1 MSGHSQFKNI
11 MYRKGAQDA
20 KKAKVFAK
28 LARDITIAAKSGL
41 PEPDKNPRLRLA
53 IQAARAESMPKD
65 NIERAIAKA
74 SQTAGG
80 ADYVSARYEGF
91 GPGKVAV
98 IVEALTDNKN
108 RTAGNVR
115 TIFGKRGGVMGESGS
130 VAFNFER
137 IGFIEYPLSAA
148 DADKMF
154 ETALEAGAN
163 DVVTDEEHHDIET
176 LPDDLA
182 VVTDALEKVFGT
194 PSASRLDWKPT
205 VKTDITDLET
215 AQKFM
220 DFVDALED
228 DDDVQHVY
236 HISRHPRIGD
246 RTDYRIHFP
255 VFRLDGDFQVL
266 RHVELRPLISLGE

>member
-1 MSGHSQFKNI
+1 MAGHSQFKNI

-28 LARDITIAAKSGL
+28 LARDITLAAKSGM

-80 ADYVSARYEGF
+80 DDYTTVRYEGF
-91 GPGKVAV
+91 GPGKVAI

-130 VAFNFER
+130 VTFNFER
-137 IGFIEYPLSAA
+137 IGFIKYPLSAA

-154 ETALEAGAN
+154 EAALEAGAN
-163 DVVTDEEHHDIET
+163 DVATDDENHEIET
-176 LPDDLA
+176 IPEELNA
-182 VVTDALEKVFGT
+182 VTEVLEKEFGT
-194 PSASRLDWKPT
+194 PSASRLDWKPM

-215 AQKFM
+215 AQKFL
-220 DFVDALED
+220 DFIDALED
-228 DDDVQHVY
+228 DDDVQNVY
-236 HISRHPRIGD
+236 HNAEIAEDI
-246 RTDYRIHFP
+246 
-255 VFRLDGDFQVL
+255 L
-266 RHVELRPLISLGE
+266 RGLC

>member
-20 KKAKVFAK
+20 KKARVFAK
-28 LARDITIAAKSGL
+28 LAREITVAAKSGI

-74 SQTAGG
+74 TQTAGG
-80 ADYVSARYEGF
+80 ADFVTMRYEGF
-91 GPGKVAV
+91 APNKAAV

-115 TIFGKRGGVMGESGS
+115 TIFGKRGGAMGETGS

-137 IGFIEYPLSAA
+137 IGFIQYPASAA
-148 DADKMF
+148 GADEMF

-163 DVVTDEEHHDIET
+163 DVASDEDFHEIET
-176 LPDDLA
+176 LPDDLFA
-182 VVTDALEKVFGT
+182 VTEALEAKFGT

-205 VKTDITDLET
+205 VKVEITDLET
-215 AQKFM
+215 AQKFL
-220 DFVDALED
+220 DFIDALED

-236 HISRHPRIGD
+236 HNVEISSS
-246 RTDYRIHFP
+246 
-255 VFRLDGDFQVL
+255 VL
-266 RHVELRPLISLGE
+266 KQLEGE

>member
-20 KKAKVFAK
+20 KKARVFAK
-28 LARDITIAAKSGL
+28 LAREITVAAKSGL

-74 SQTAGG
+74 TQTAGG
-80 ADYVSARYEGF
+80 ADFVTMRYEGF
-91 GPGKVAV
+91 APNKAAV

-115 TIFGKRGGVMGESGS
+115 TIFGKRGGAMGETGS

-137 IGFIEYPLSAA
+137 IGYIAYPTNVASA
-148 DADKMF
+148 DEMF
-154 ETALEAGAN
+154 ENALEAGAN
-163 DVVTDEEHHDIET
+163 DVASDEELHEIET
-176 LPDDLA
+176 LPDDLFA
-182 VVTDALEKVFGT
+182 VTEALEKKFGT

-205 VKTDITDLET
+205 VKVEINDMET
-215 AQKFM
+215 AQKFL
-220 DFVDALED
+220 DFIDALED

-236 HISRHPRIGD
+236 HNAEISEA
-246 RTDYRIHFP
+246 
-255 VFRLDGDFQVL
+255 VL
-266 RHVELRPLISLGE
+266 AEMNKE

>member
-20 KKAKVFAK
+20 KKARVFAK
-28 LARDITIAAKSGL
+28 LARDITIAAKSGM

-80 ADYVSARYEGF
+80 ADYVSMRYEGF

-98 IVEALTDNKN
+98 IVEAMTDNKN
-108 RTAGNVR
+108 RTASNVR

-130 VAFNFER
+130 VTFNFER
-137 IGFIEYPLSAA
+137 IGFIQYPLDAA

-154 ETALEAGAN
+154 ESALEAGAN
-163 DVVTDEEHHDIET
+163 DVETDDEHHNIET
-176 LPDDLA
+176 LPDDLNA
-182 VVTDALEKVFGT
+182 VTEALEKVFGT
-194 PSASRLDWKPT
+194 PSASRLEWKPMVST
-205 VKTDITDLET
+205 EITDEET
-215 AQKFM
+215 ARKFL

-228 DDDVQHVY
+228 DDDVQKVY
-236 HISRHPRIGD
+236 HNAEISDAIM
-246 RTDYRIHFP
+246 
-255 VFRLDGDFQVL
+255 
-266 RHVELRPLISLGE
+266 EKLI

>member
-74 SQTAGG
+74 STDKGG
-80 ADYVSARYEGF
+80 DDFVSARYEGF
-91 GPGKVAV
+91 GPGKVAI

-115 TIFGKRGGVMGESGS
+115 TVFGKRGGVMGESGS

-137 IGFIEYPLSAA
+137 IGYIKYPLDVAE
-148 DADKMF
+148 ADKMF

-163 DVVTDEEHHDIET
+163 DVVSDDECHEIET
-176 LPDDLA
+176 LPDDLNA
-182 VVTDALEKVFGT
+182 VTEALEKAFGT

-215 AQKFM
+215 AQKFL

-228 DDDVQHVY
+228 DDDVQKVY
-236 HISRHPRIGD
+236 HNAEFSED
-246 RTDYRIHFP
+246 
-255 VFRLDGDFQVL
+255 VL
-266 RHVELRPLISLGE
+266 EACSAVD

>member
-20 KKAKVFAK
+20 KKARVFAK
-28 LARDITIAAKSGL
+28 LARDITIAAKSGM

-74 SQTAGG
+74 SQSAGG
-80 ADYVSARYEGF
+80 DDYVSMRYEGF

-98 IVEALTDNKN
+98 IVEAMTDNKN

-115 TIFGKRGGVMGESGS
+115 TVFGKRGGVMGESGS
-130 VAFNFER
+130 VVFNFER
-137 IGFIEYPLSAA
+137 IGYIQYSLDVA

-154 ETALEAGAN
+154 ESALEAGAN
-163 DVVTDEEHHDIET
+163 DVVSDEEHHMIET
-176 LPDDLA
+176 LPDDLNT
-182 VVTDALEKVFGT
+182 VTEALEKVFGT

-205 VKTDITDLET
+205 VTTEITDEET
-215 AQKFM
+215 ARKFLEFI
-220 DFVDALED
+220 DVLED
-228 DDDVQHVY
+228 DDDVQKVY
-236 HISRHPRIGD
+236 HNAEISD
-246 RTDYRIHFP
+246 
-255 VFRLDGDFQVL
+255 
-266 RHVELRPLISLGE
+266 ELLEKLA

>member
-20 KKAKVFAK
+20 KKARVFAK
-28 LARDITIAAKSGL
+28 LAREITVAAKSGL

-74 SQTAGG
+74 TQTAGG
-80 ADYVSARYEGF
+80 ADFVTMRYEGF
-91 GPGKVAV
+91 APNKAAV

-115 TIFGKRGGVMGESGS
+115 TIFGKRGGAMGETGS

-137 IGFIEYPLSAA
+137 IGYIQYPSSVASA
-148 DADKMF
+148 DDMF
-154 ETALEAGAN
+154 ESALEAGAN
-163 DVVTDEEHHDIET
+163 DVASDDEFHEIET
-176 LPDDLA
+176 LPDDLF
-182 VVTDALEKVFGT
+182 VVTEALEKKFGT

-205 VKTDITDLET
+205 VKVDITDLEILLMHWKT
-215 AQKFM
+215 MTMFNMFITMLKLPKIYLPNFKGNNRW
-220 DFVDALED
+220 FE
-228 DDDVQHVY
+228 
-236 HISRHPRIGD
+236 
-246 RTDYRIHFP
+246 F
-255 VFRLDGDFQVL
+255 
-266 RHVELRPLISLGE
+266 

>member
-20 KKAKVFAK
+20 KKARVFAK
-28 LARDITIAAKSGL
+28 LARDITIAAKSGM

-80 ADYVSARYEGF
+80 ADYVSMRYEGF

-98 IVEALTDNKN
+98 IVEAMTDNKN

-115 TIFGKRGGVMGESGS
+115 TIFGKRGGAMGETGS
-130 VAFNFER
+130 VTFNFER
-137 IGFIEYPLSAA
+137 IGFIQYPLSTA

-154 ETALEAGAN
+154 EAALEAGAN
-163 DVVTDEEHHDIET
+163 DVVTDDEHHDIET
-176 LPDDLA
+176 LPDDLNA
-182 VVTDALEKVFGT
+182 VTEALEKVFGT
-194 PSASRLDWKPT
+194 PSASRLEWKPT
-205 VKTDITDLET
+205 VTTEVTDEET
-215 AQKFM
+215 ARKLL
-220 DFVDALED
+220 DFIDALED
-228 DDDVQHVY
+228 DDDVQKVY
-236 HISRHPRIGD
+236 HNAEISD
-246 RTDYRIHFP
+246 
-255 VFRLDGDFQVL
+255 
-266 RHVELRPLISLGE
+266 ELMEKLAQ

>member
-115 TIFGKRGGVMGESGS
+115 TIFGKRGGAMG
-130 VAFNFER
+130 
-137 IGFIEYPLSAA
+137 
-148 DADKMF
+148 
-154 ETALEAGAN
+154 
-163 DVVTDEEHHDIET
+163 
-176 LPDDLA
+176 
-182 VVTDALEKVFGT
+182 
-194 PSASRLDWKPT
+194 
-205 VKTDITDLET
+205 
-215 AQKFM
+215 
-220 DFVDALED
+220 
-228 DDDVQHVY
+228 
-236 HISRHPRIGD
+236 
-246 RTDYRIHFP
+246 
-255 VFRLDGDFQVL
+255 
-266 RHVELRPLISLGE
+266 

>member
-1 MSGHSQFKNI
+1 MAGHSQFKNI

-20 KKAKVFAK
+20 KKAKMFAK

-80 ADYVSARYEGF
+80 ADYVSVRYEGF
-91 GPGKVAV
+91 GPNKVAV
-98 IVEALTDNKN
+98 IVEAMTDNKN
-108 RTAGNVR
+108 RTAGNIR
-115 TIFGKRGGVMGESGS
+115 TIFGKRGGTMGENGS

-137 IGFIEYPLSAA
+137 IGFIEYPLSVA

-163 DVVTDEEHHDIET
+163 DVMTDEEHHDIET
-176 LPDDLA
+176 LPDDLNL
-182 VVTDALEKVFGT
+182 VTEALEQVFGT

-205 VKTDITDLET
+205 VKTDITDVET
-215 AQKFM
+215 AQKFL
-220 DFVDALED
+220 DFIDALED
-228 DDDVQHVY
+228 DDDVQRVY
-236 HISRHPRIGD
+236 HNAEFSEE
-246 RTDYRIHFP
+246 
-255 VFRLDGDFQVL
+255 VL
-266 RHVELRPLISLGE
+266 AKL

>member
-91 GPGKVAV
+91 GPGKVAI
-98 IVEALTDNKN
+98 IVEAMTDNKN

-137 IGFIEYPLSAA
+137 IGFIEYPLSVA

-154 ETALEAGAN
+154 ESALEAGAN
-163 DVVTDEEHHDIET
+163 DVVSDDEHHDIET
-176 LPDDLA
+176 LPDDLGA
-182 VVTDALEKVFGT
+182 VTEALEKVFGT
-194 PSASRLDWKPT
+194 PSASRLDWKPM
-205 VKTDITDLET
+205 VKTDITDVET
-215 AQKFM
+215 AQKFF
-220 DFVDALED
+220 DFVEALED
-228 DDDVQHVY
+228 DDDVQRVY
-236 HISRHPRIGD
+236 HNAEIPEDI
-246 RTDYRIHFP
+246 
-255 VFRLDGDFQVL
+255 LAKL
-266 RHVELRPLISLGE
+266 

>member
-20 KKAKVFAK
+20 KKARVFAK

-74 SQTAGG
+74 TQTAGG

-108 RTAGNVR
+108 RTAGNIR
-115 TIFGKRGGVMGESGS
+115 TIFGKRGGTMGESGS

-137 IGFIEYPLSAA
+137 IGYIQYPASTA

-163 DVVTDEEHHDIET
+163 DVSSDDEYHEIET

-182 VVTDALEKVFGT
+182 TVTEALEKVFGT
-194 PSASRLDWKPT
+194 PSASRLDWKPL
-205 VKTDITDLET
+205 VKTDITDVET
-215 AQKFM
+215 AQKLL
-220 DFVDALED
+220 DFIDALDD
-228 DDDVQHVY
+228 DDDVQRVY
-236 HISRHPRIGD
+236 HNAEIGEG
-246 RTDYRIHFP
+246 
-255 VFRLDGDFQVL
+255 VVNALKGV
-266 RHVELRPLISLGE
+266 

>member
-20 KKAKVFAK
+20 KKARVFAK
-28 LARDITIAAKSGL
+28 LAREITVAAKSGI

-74 SQTAGG
+74 TQTAGG
-80 ADYVSARYEGF
+80 ADFVTMRYEGF
-91 GPGKVAV
+91 APNKAAV

-115 TIFGKRGGVMGESGS
+115 TIFGKRGGAMGESGS
-130 VAFNFER
+130 VTFNFER
-137 IGFIEYPLSAA
+137 IGYISYPVAVA
-148 DADKMF
+148 EADKMF
-154 ETALEAGAN
+154 EAALEAGAN
-163 DVVTDEEHHDIET
+163 DVVSDDEMHEIET

-182 VVTDALEKVFGT
+182 MVTEALEKQFGT

-205 VKTDITDLET
+205 VKTDITDVET
-215 AQKFM
+215 ARKFLE
-220 DFVDALED
+220 FIDALEE

-236 HISRHPRIGD
+236 HNAEIAQD
-246 RTDYRIHFP
+246 
-255 VFRLDGDFQVL
+255 VL
-266 RHVELRPLISLGE
+266 AELEKE

>member
-20 KKAKVFAK
+20 KKARVFAK
-28 LARDITIAAKSGL
+28 LAREITVAAKSGL

-74 SQTAGG
+74 TQTAGG
-80 ADYVSARYEGF
+80 ADFVSMRYEGYA
-91 GPGKVAV
+91 PNKAAV

-115 TIFGKRGGVMGESGS
+115 TIFGKRGGAMGESGS
-130 VAFNFER
+130 VTFNFER
-137 IGFIEYPLSAA
+137 IGYIQYPAA
-148 DADKMF
+148 AAEADKMF
-154 ETALEAGAN
+154 EAALEAGAN
-163 DVVTDEEHHDIET
+163 DVVSDDEFHEIET

-182 VVTDALEKVFGT
+182 AVTDALEKQFGT

-205 VKTDITDLET
+205 VKTEINDVET
-215 AQKFM
+215 AKKFLE
-220 DFVDALED
+220 FIDALEE

-236 HISRHPRIGD
+236 HNAEIAAD
-246 RTDYRIHFP
+246 
-255 VFRLDGDFQVL
+255 VMAQLEQ
-266 RHVELRPLISLGE
+266 E

>member
-20 KKAKVFAK
+20 KKARVFAK
-28 LARDITIAAKSGL
+28 LAREITVAAKSGI

-74 SQTAGG
+74 TQTAGG
-80 ADYVSARYEGF
+80 ADFVLMRYEGF
-91 GPGKVAV
+91 APNKAAV

-115 TIFGKRGGVMGESGS
+115 TIFGKRGGAMGETGS

-137 IGFIEYPLSAA
+137 IGFIQYPISVASG
-148 DADKMF
+148 DEMF
-154 ETALEAGAN
+154 ENALEAGAN
-163 DVVTDEEHHDIET
+163 DVLTDDEFHEIET
-176 LPDDLA
+176 LPDDLFA
-182 VVTDALEKVFGT
+182 VTEALEKKFGT
-194 PSASRLDWKPT
+194 PSASRLDWKPSVT
-205 VKTDITDLET
+205 TPITDLET
-215 AQKFM
+215 AKKFLE
-220 DFVDALED
+220 FIDALED

-236 HISRHPRIGD
+236 HNAEFSDEVMEALNP
-246 RTDYRIHFP
+246 
-255 VFRLDGDFQVL
+255 
-266 RHVELRPLISLGE
+266 EE